1 MTKRIARKAPEERVY
16 CTARRRSGE
25 PCRNAPMLGSNVCRM
40 HGGAAP
46 QVRRAAQMR
55 ILQASDKAAARLVEM
70 MQDKTIPPAIQ
81 LAAARDLLDRA
92 GLVGR
97 QEIELDVRLQKFE
110 QVALDIL
117 VDVDRTDPLDALG
130 EVDDNIIDAEVV
142 EEDEAE
148 EDAAMERRDAAR
160 RRRIAKGKTPSGVET
175 PSVTRARTRR

>member
-1 MTKRIARKAPEERVY
+1 MTKRTARVAPEERVY

-46 QVRRAAQMR
+46 QVKRAAQMR

-92 GLVGR
+92 GLVGK

-110 QVALDIL
+110 QIALDIL
-117 VDVDRTDPLDALG
+117 VDVDKDDDLG
-130 EVDDNIIDAEVV
+130 EVDDNVIDAEVV
-142 EEDEAE
+142 DEKAFDEEV
-148 EDAAMERRDAAR
+148 RQRDMLRSR
-160 RRRIAKGKTPSGVET
+160 RRMRGKSVADL
-175 PSVTRARTRR
+175 PSVAKARSKR

>member
-1 MTKRIARKAPEERVY
+1 MTKRIARVASEERAY

-46 QVRRAAQMR
+46 QVKRAAQMR

-92 GLVGR
+92 GLIGK

-110 QVALDIL
+110 QIALDIL
-117 VDVDRTDPLDALG
+117 VDVDEDDDLG
-130 EVDDNIIDAEVV
+130 EVDDNVIDAEVV
-142 EEDEAE
+142 DEKAFDEEV
-148 EDAAMERRDAAR
+148 RQRDMLRSR
-160 RRRIAKGKTPSGVET
+160 RRMRGKSVADL
-175 PSVTRARTRR
+175 PSVAQARSKR

>member
-1 MTKRIARKAPEERVY
+1 
-16 CTARRRSGE
+16 
-25 PCRNAPMLGSNVCRM
+25 MLGSNVCRM

-46 QVRRAAQMR
+46 QVRRAAQIR

-92 GLVGR
+92 GLVGK

-117 VDVDRTDPLDALG
+117 VDVDGVEPLDALG
-130 EVDDNIIDAEVV
+130 GVDDNVIDAEIV
-142 EEDEAE
+142 DDPEA
-148 EDAAMERRDAAR
+148 DAAMDRRDAQR
-160 RRRIAKGKTPSGVET
+160 RRRIARGKQASRVEA
-175 PSVTRARTRR
+175 PSVTRARTQR

>member
-1 MTKRIARKAPEERVY
+1 MSKRIARVARDERVY
-16 CTARRRSGE
+16 CTARRRNGE
-25 PCRNAPMLGSNVCRM
+25 PCRNAPMLGSSVCRM

-46 QVRRAAQMR
+46 QVKRAAQMR

-92 GLVGR
+92 GLVGK

-117 VDVDRTDPLDALG
+117 VDVDGDDELG
-130 EVDDNIIDAEVV
+130 EVDDNVIDAEVV
-142 EEDEAE
+142 DEEAFDEE
-148 EDAAMERRDAAR
+148 VRQRDMLRSR
-160 RRRIAKGKTPSGVET
+160 RRMRGKTVADL
-175 PSVTRARTRR
+175 PSVAQARSKR